1 MGKTSQQS
9 AEKLLTAFSLLTM
22 VKTVKEITYDMVTC
36 HQKCATTQPLLK
48 QTSCISLELFTQGT
62 NFVCYIVHYFYL

>member
-36 HQKCATTQPLLK
+36 HQKCATTQSLLETNK
-48 QTSCISLELFTQGT
+48 LHITGT
-62 NFVCYIVHYFYL
+62 NTSNALVICEEIV